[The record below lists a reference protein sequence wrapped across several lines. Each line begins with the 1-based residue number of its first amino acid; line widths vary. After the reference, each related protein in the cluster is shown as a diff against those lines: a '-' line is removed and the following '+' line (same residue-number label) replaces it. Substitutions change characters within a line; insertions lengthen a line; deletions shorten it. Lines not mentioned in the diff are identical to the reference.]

1 MSWWRLT
8 LFIITSIIHF
18 PNTDSPVTSV
28 VTVTSPV
35 TMAKNPILVAVPS
48 EVNLTVM
55 VAPVT
60 GPGMEPQETHEGH
73 QELQ

>member
-1 MSWWRLT
+1 MSHLST
-8 LFIITSIIHF
+8 H
-18 PNTDSPVTSV
+18 DSPVTSV

-60 GPGMEPQETHEGH
+60 GPGMEPQETQEGH